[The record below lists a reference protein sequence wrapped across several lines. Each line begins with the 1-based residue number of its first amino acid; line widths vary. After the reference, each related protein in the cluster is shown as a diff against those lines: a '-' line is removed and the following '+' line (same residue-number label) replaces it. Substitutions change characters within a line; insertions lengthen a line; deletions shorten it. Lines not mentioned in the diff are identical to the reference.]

1 MSKAVSRNKLWTLK
15 KHNSSSSSQGKKI
28 VLMHVPREC
37 FLVLVLHLKEPF
49 QNNARLDWARA
60 KLEVS
65 KVSSE
70 AMMIV
75 IRIRVTD

>member
-1 MSKAVSRNKLWTLK
+1 
-15 KHNSSSSSQGKKI
+15 
-28 VLMHVPREC
+28 MHVPREC
-37 FLVLVLHLKEPF
+37 FLVLVLHLKNHF
-49 QNNARLDWARA
+49 KTFAKNARLDWARA